1 MRRRARLWPLAS
13 VVAAIAACEAHNP
26 PPPGPS
32 PCAITACR
40 PAKTLIL
47 QQQGKGQFL
56 MNTPGLPY
64 VLDGAV
70 IVLPGDDFFITA
82 DDRDGALVNLRRID
96 PPAEG
101 APNVIH
107 ISYKQEQLSNGMFYM
122 SLLLDSSF
130 ARSLVYHAAAMN
142 AARPYAPFATSTCP
156 VRPGVKMNET
166 WNAPLWQLMLRN
178 FRTAEQPGLCK
189 IY

>member
-1 MRRRARLWPLAS
+1 MRRRARLLPLTAA
-13 VVAAIAACEAHNP
+13 VTVAACQAHEP
-26 PPPGPS
+26 PPPRPS
-32 PCAITACR
+32 PCAITDCR

-56 MNTPGLPY
+56 MNTPALPY
-64 VLDGAV
+64 VFDGAV

-82 DDRDGALVNLRRID
+82 DDRDGALVNLRRIGA
-96 PPAEG
+96 PAEQS
-101 APNVIH
+101 PNVIH
-107 ISYKQEQLSNGMFYM
+107 VTFKQEQLNNGVFIM

-130 ARSLVYHAAAMN
+130 PRPLVYHAAAMN
-142 AARPYAPFATSTCP
+142 AWRPYEPFSTSTCP
-156 VRPGVKMNET
+156 VRPGITAGET

>member
-1 MRRRARLWPLAS
+1 VKRRARLLPLTGAA
-13 VVAAIAACEAHNP
+13 AAIVACQAHEP
-26 PPPGPS
+26 PPPRPL
-32 PCAITACR
+32 PCAISDCR
-40 PAKTLIL
+40 PAKTLII
-47 QQQGKGQFL
+47 QEQGKGQFL

-82 DDRDGALVNLRRID
+82 DDRDGALVNLRRVD
-96 PPAEG
+96 APAEH

-107 ISYKQEQLSNGMFYM
+107 ISFKQEQLNNGTFYV

-130 ARSLVYHAAAMN
+130 PRALVYHAAAMN
-142 AARPYAPFATSTCP
+142 AGRPYAPFATSTCP